1 MTSDE
6 TQIQILANWPSC
18 YLIPTID
25 KPTRVRSS
33 SATLI
38 DNIFINN
45 PDQVVTCGNIV
56 SDISDHF
63 SQFCVLKSVKDKVKV
78 NKFKVRNFSR
88 FSAECFNTEVSQVD
102 WKAIVEK
109 NSCDVNNLF
118 SSFYNKFNKLVN
130 KHAPM
135 KIISNRKAK
144 QLSKPWIT
152 QGLRT
157 SIKIKNK
164 LYASG
169 DVSKYKTY
177 RNKICS
183 LTRISKQQYYFN
195 FFDSNLTNMKKKTWE
210 GINSILARKSK
221 RSKTITSIKDPSDS
235 EKVTRDPLNIANVLN
250 KHFAS
255 VGPTL
260 TNNLPSAKRHFGD
273 FLKRTKSRQ

>member
-1 MTSDE
+1 MTCLLIA
-6 TQIQILANWPSC
+6 TTLYLLFKAV

-63 SQFCVLKSVKDKVKV
+63 SQFCVLKSVKDIVKV

-88 FSAECFNTEVSQVD
+88 FSADCFNTEVSQVD

-157 SIKIKNK
+157 SIKI
-164 LYASG
+164 
-169 DVSKYKTY
+169 
-177 RNKICS
+177 
-183 LTRISKQQYYFN
+183 
-195 FFDSNLTNMKKKTWE
+195 
-210 GINSILARKSK
+210 
-221 RSKTITSIKDPSDS
+221 
-235 EKVTRDPLNIANVLN
+235 
-250 KHFAS
+250 
-255 VGPTL
+255 
-260 TNNLPSAKRHFGD
+260 
-273 FLKRTKSRQ
+273 